1 VPIVT
6 KLIMLNGIEPFHR
19 ASASITTVGQNPSP
33 KNTGRMKHM
42 IVMTDPSE
50 TGFPNGRK
58 RPP

>member
-1 VPIVT
+1 
-6 KLIMLNGIEPFHR
+6 MLNGIEPFHR